1 MTSIVGTLAPGEAFV
16 RMDQD
21 GGRYAINGTSTT
33 WNVQSDPSVL
43 EGSGV
48 AYTQVAFLHTSFP
61 TYGYIG
67 TAGIV
72 DVYTKKFGTVIG
84 SIGSTEGVTY
94 NILETQKTLACDITT
109 SLGELTS
116 MPSGSQ
122 IAVAQADMYG
132 NPEQMT
138 IYGFKNSD
146 PTGSNNEW
154 LWTVDSMGWINTGIA
169 SGSACPYWGIKLNR
183 TCP

>member
-67 TAGIV
+67 TSGIV
-72 DVYTKKFGTVIG
+72 DVYTEKFGTVIG
-84 SIGSTEGVTY
+84 TTGVTEGVTY
-94 NILETQKTLACDITT
+94 NILETQKTLTCDITT
-109 SLGELTS
+109 LLGQLTS

-122 IAVAQADMYG
+122 IAVAEADMYA
-132 NPEQMT
+132 NPQQMT

-146 PTGSNNEW
+146 PTGSNNQW
-154 LWTVDSMGWINTGIA
+154 LFTADNYGWIDTGIEN
-169 SGSACPYWGIKLNR
+169 GSSIAAWGIKLNR
-183 TCP
+183 